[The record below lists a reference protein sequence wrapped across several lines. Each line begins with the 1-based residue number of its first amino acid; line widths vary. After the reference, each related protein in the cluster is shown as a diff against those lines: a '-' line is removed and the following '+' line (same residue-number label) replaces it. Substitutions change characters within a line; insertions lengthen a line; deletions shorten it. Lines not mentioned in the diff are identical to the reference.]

1 MKVGR
6 YLLLTLIGGIV
17 GGCIV
22 VLFDMSN
29 QSNLLSRFHFNSN
42 ALILSITLVSTFI
55 NLMLTVLLFK
65 YQKDSLHFKSKSL
78 QLENEEIADTY
89 ERKANLR
96 YLSSSFILYLE
107 ILISLITILIL
118 SLIHI

>member
-65 YQKDSLHFKSKSL
+65 YQKIL
-78 QLENEEIADTY
+78 
-89 ERKANLR
+89 
-96 YLSSSFILYLE
+96 FILN
-107 ILISLITILIL
+107 L
-118 SLIHI
+118 SLYN

>member
-65 YQKDSLHFKSKSL
+65 YQKIL
-78 QLENEEIADTY
+78 
-89 ERKANLR
+89 
-96 YLSSSFILYLE
+96 FILN
-107 ILISLITILIL
+107 L
-118 SLIHI
+118 SLTIRK